1 MAESDYQRT
10 PLTYAVEPL
19 RQHFRDREDG
29 YVSGNLLLYYEQG
42 NPGASV
48 APDVFV
54 VVGANRRD
62 RSSYRLWEEPKGPD
76 FVLEITSRRTH
87 REDQGRKREYWQYDP
102 TSDYL
107 QPALQGLMLDAGEY
121 RRLPGT
127 ELADGTLAWRARYW
141 GWNCG

>member
-1 MAESDYQRT
+1 M
-10 PLTYAVEPL
+10 
-19 RQHFRDREDG
+19 
-29 YVSGNLLLYYEQG
+29 
-42 NPGASV
+42 

-87 REDQGRKREYWQYDP
+87 RQYDP